1 MKWRDGMYGLWGVA
15 LLSIAAPAAAQSGR
29 SFDCRTGNLVGE
41 GTPGSRPVPAIA
53 RYAVSA
59 ADNPLPAGAGRE
71 TREASVVGGDAE
83 RGWLIIDLKFDA
95 AIPQGCALPIK
106 LTLARDS
113 GNPGDQAVINGL
125 IEVLDGMEERE
136 ILPHLRGA
144 MAFAGEGTDQA
155 RLRIPIR
162 ATTTSR
168 PKAHALKLVVG
179 LDYAGGL
186 PLTVNVVPLPAL
198 ALVAPSGPLAGGSVT
213 VLRAEHRT
221 RLLPGTARMP
231 VMFRLSS
238 GTLGRWQAPLAPGS
252 LESRGGWDDRFTPL
266 RAEQPFVA
274 ASSGQAV
281 SGTVSATFGGSTV
294 TMPITVAAAAPPP
307 PPPAAACDP
316 VFSVTAVAGGLRVA
330 VSDRAKGKC
339 PVFLVRPRPLGTLA
353 APFSTAAAKLA
364 LPAGSTGPTAPA
376 SFTLTPKGL
385 AGIKAGTRV
394 EFEIVPEGAS
404 GSVAAQRVGIT
415 LSALDVAR
423 IAGKGA
429 GTDPIKG
436 TQLREN

>member
-1 MKWRDGMYGLWGVA
+1 MFGLWGVMV
-15 LLSIAAPAAAQSGR
+15 LSVAAPAAAQSGR

-41 GTPGSRPVPAIA
+41 GTAGSRPVPAIL

-71 TREASVVGGDAE
+71 TREASIVGGDAE
-83 RGWLIIDLKFDA
+83 RGWLIIDVKFDA
-95 AIPQGCALPIK
+95 AIPQGCALPIN

-113 GNPGDQAVINGL
+113 GNPGDFAVTNGL
-125 IEVLDGMEERE
+125 AEVLDGMETA
-136 ILPHLRGA
+136 PTGVTVMAHLRGA
-144 MAFAGEGTDQA
+144 LAFAGEGTDQA
-155 RLRIPIR
+155 RFRIPIR

-179 LDYAGGL
+179 QDYARGL

-198 ALVAPSGPLAGGSVT
+198 ALVVPAGPLAGGSVT

-221 RLLPGTARMP
+221 ALLPGTAQMP
-231 VMFRLSS
+231 VTFRLSS
-238 GTLGRWQAPLAPGS
+238 GTLGRWQAPVAPGS
-252 LESRGGWDDRFTPL
+252 LDGRGGWDDRFTPL
-266 RAEQPFVA
+266 RAEQAFVA

-281 SGTVSATFGGSTV
+281 SGTVSATFGGATV

-316 VFSVTAVAGGLRVA
+316 VFSVTSAAGGLRVA

-339 PVFLVRPRPLGTLA
+339 PVFLVRPRALGTLA
-353 APFSTAAAKLA
+353 APFSTAAAKLTI
-364 LPAGSTGPTAPA
+364 PAGSTGPATPA

-385 AGIKAGTRV
+385 ASIKAGTRV
-394 EFEIVPEGAS
+394 EFDIVPEGAS
-404 GSVAAQRVGIT
+404 GSAAAQRVGIT

-429 GTDPIKG
+429 GTEPIKG